1 MATRT
6 LDDRVTAL
14 ESTVA
19 GLQNLPGELAA
30 FREEVDARLDAIERR
45 ITDENERLY
54 ARMLLLHEDLVARI
68 ALIGEHPRRPKR

>member
-1 MATRT
+1 
-6 LDDRVTAL
+6 
-14 ESTVA
+14 VA

-30 FREEVDARLDAIERR
+30 FREEVNARFDRADARLDAIERR

>member
-1 MATRT
+1 MATRS
-6 LDDRVTAL
+6 LDDRVAAL

-30 FREEVDARLDAIERR
+30 FRKEVDARLDTIERR

-54 ARMLLLHEDLVARI
+54 ARMLLLHEDLIARI

>member
-1 MATRT
+1 VIGTR
-6 LDDRVTAL
+6 L
-14 ESTVA
+14 VA

-30 FREEVDARLDAIERR
+30 FREEVDARLDTIERR

-54 ARMLLLHEDLVARI
+54 ARMLLLPEDLVARI

>member
-1 MATRT
+1 MATRS

-30 FREEVDARLDAIERR
+30 FRKEVDARLDTIERR

-54 ARMLLLHEDLVARI
+54 ARMLLLHEDLIARI

>member
-1 MATRT
+1 MIGTR
-6 LDDRVTAL
+6 L
-14 ESTVA
+14 VA

-54 ARMLLLHEDLVARI
+54 ARMRLLHEDLVARI
-68 ALIGEHPRRPKR
+68 ALIGEHPRRPKRQANR

>member
-54 ARMLLLHEDLVARI
+54 ARMLPLHEDLVARI